1 MKVDI
6 KINGHSYKIDM
17 ASTIIY
23 DVVIST
29 DQVKLQQTANEP
41 GLQKQESL
49 FTVENVRINTLLIKP
64 KVPRT
69 KQPKQVSTHKR

>member
-17 ASTIIY
+17 VSTIIY

-41 GLQKQESL
+41 GLQKQEGL
-49 FTVENVRINTLLIKP
+49 FTVENVRIGLVCPVCYIVCCFIKS
-64 KVPRT
+64 VF
-69 KQPKQVSTHKR
+69 S